1 MPLVSRL
8 MLYLSLPLIAWAL
21 WSGGDPA
28 QHWILAPLLG
38 LLALGQW
45 LTWRSGLVLSRWLL
59 IPTAL
64 VTLGIIASFMLS
76 ESWIATATWQS
87 WLDRLP
93 GNWPL
98 YQMRPSP
105 LALAA
110 LFTLMLNLLL
120 LSRLGLGSPALLL
133 LVAGCTALLSARS
146 LLPAPPHASALI
158 GAPPELL
165 AALWLLW
172 GGQLARLVAPLL
184 RYWQRILPPLAIA
197 GTIMLVVLFGWQQ
210 QRQNDNDRL
219 FAQVANDGDRI
230 ATLLATET
238 EAHLKAMRRFA
249 SFWDMLGKIPTSDE
263 WARQAKLYYEDFGYF
278 RNIAFIDRDGKVLRI
293 YPLRGNLSLIGLN
306 LYRHQL
312 ETNAVLDRPLVY
324 GIEGQTGI
332 IDFLQGGRGVISYL
346 PVRDSADGEL
356 LGAVGMVVSVD
367 NLLRSLL
374 RQTHSR
380 DRAIMLLDH
389 QQVYFHGGPLANL
402 SDWRYQRPV
411 RIGADTLTLSVQPDL
426 DLLLRQR
433 DRVPEI
439 TLVFGLVLAYLVYM
453 VLYVYRRLAQQ
464 HRLASQANDSLR
476 HEIAQRE
483 RLQGEIEWLARHDE
497 LTQLPN
503 RRQLMNWLE
512 EHQQAL
518 PLALMIC
525 DLDHFKRINDHFG
538 HLTGDRYLATLA
550 ESCRATIEAAGGIF
564 ARYGGE
570 EFVACVPHCDRQQA
584 KRLAETLRQAL
595 AASELVQPDGQPVTL
610 SIGVSVT
617 SGGPLQR
624 EALFQA
630 ADESLY
636 RAKQNGRDRVEMDGL
651 VL

>member
-1 MPLVSRL
+1 MPLVSSL
-8 MLYLSLPLIAWAL
+8 MLYLSLPFIVWTL
-21 WSGGDPA
+21 WSGEDPA
-28 QHWILAPLLG
+28 QRWVLAPLLG

-45 LTWRSGLVLSRWLL
+45 FTWQRWLILSRWLL

-64 VTLGIIASFMLS
+64 VTLGALASFMLS
-76 ESWIATATWQS
+76 ENWVATSTWQG
-87 WLDRLP
+87 WVDHLP
-93 GNWPL
+93 GGLTL
-98 YQMRPSP
+98 YQVRPSP

-110 LFTLMLNLLL
+110 LFTLILNLLL

-133 LVAGCTALLSARS
+133 LVAGCTALLSART
-146 LLPAPPHASALI
+146 LLPDPPHASALI
-158 GAPPELL
+158 GAPPALL

-172 GGQLARLVAPLL
+172 GGQLAHLVEPLL

-197 GTIMLVVLFGWQQ
+197 GAIMLVVLFGWQQ

-219 FAQVANDGDRI
+219 FAQIANDGDRI

-238 EAHLKAMRRFA
+238 DAHLKAMRRFA
-249 SFWDMLGKIPTSDE
+249 SFWDMLGQIPTRSE
-263 WARQAKLYYEDFGYF
+263 WERQAKRYYEDFGYF
-278 RNIAFIDRDGKVLRI
+278 RNIAFIDRDGEVLRI
-293 YPLRGNLSLIGLN
+293 YPMRGNQALLGIN
-306 LYRHQL
+306 LYRRQL

-346 PVRDSADGEL
+346 PVRNIVDGEL

-367 NLLRSLL
+367 NLLKSLL
-374 RQTHSR
+374 RKNYSS
-380 DRAIMLLDH
+380 DRAIMVLDH

-411 RIGADTLTLSVQPDL
+411 RVGADTLTLSVQPDL

-483 RLQGEIEWLARHDE
+483 RLQSEIEWLARHDE

-503 RRQLMNWLE
+503 RRHLMTWLD

-525 DLDHFKRINDHFG
+525 DLDHFKRVNDHFG
-538 HLTGDRYLATLA
+538 HLAGDRYLATVA
-550 ESCRATIEAAGGIF
+550 ACCRDPIEAAGGIF

-570 EFVACVPHCDRQQA
+570 EFVACVPGCDRQQA
-584 KRLAETLRQAL
+584 QRLAESLRL
-595 AASELVQPDGQPVTL
+595 AVADTELVQPDGQPVTL
-610 SIGVSVT
+610 SIGVSVA
-617 SGGPLQR
+617 SGGTLQR

-636 RAKQNGRDRVEMDGL
+636 RAKQKGRDRVEMDGL
-651 VL
+651 AL

>member
-1 MPLVSRL
+1 MRLVSSL
-8 MLYLSLPLIAWAL
+8 TLYLSLPLIVWTL
-21 WSGGDPA
+21 WSGEDPA
-28 QHWILAPLLG
+28 QRWVLAPLLG

-45 LTWRSGLVLSRWLL
+45 LSWQRWIALSRWLL

-64 VTLGIIASFMLS
+64 VTLGILASVMIS
-76 ESWIATATWQS
+76 ESWIATATWQG

-93 GNWPL
+93 GDWTL
-98 YQMRPSP
+98 YQVRPSP
-105 LALAA
+105 LTLAA

-120 LSRLGLGSPALLL
+120 LSRLGLGSPVLLL
-133 LVAGCTALLSARS
+133 LVAGCTALVSARS

-158 GAPPELL
+158 GAPPALL

-172 GGQLARLVAPLL
+172 GSQLARLVAPLM

-219 FAQVANDGDRI
+219 FAQIANDGDRI

-249 SFWDMLGKIPTSDE
+249 SFWDMLGQIPTRSE
-263 WARQAKLYYEDFGYF
+263 WERQAKRYYEDFGYF
-278 RNIAFIDRDGKVLRI
+278 RDIAFIDRDGKVLRV
-293 YPLRGNLSLIGLN
+293 YPLRGNQSLLGIN
-306 LYRHQL
+306 LYQSQARA
-312 ETNAVLDRPLVY
+312 NAVLDRPLVY

-346 PVRDSADGEL
+346 PVRDIVDGEL

-367 NLLRSLL
+367 NLLKSLL

-380 DRAIMLLDH
+380 DRAIMILDH
-389 QQVYFHGGPLANL
+389 KQVYFHGGPLANL

-411 RIGADTLTLSVQPDL
+411 RIGADTLLLSVQPDL

-464 HRLASQANDSLR
+464 HRLVSQTNDSLR

-503 RRQLMNWLE
+503 RRQLMNWLD

-538 HLTGDRYLATLA
+538 HLTGDRYLATVA
-550 ESCRATIEAAGGIF
+550 ACCRDKIEDAGGIF

-570 EFVACVPHCDRQQA
+570 EFVACVPRCNRQQA
-584 KRLAETLRQAL
+584 LHLAESLRLSVAET
-595 AASELVQPDGQPVTL
+595 ELVQPDGRPLTL

-617 SGGPLQR
+617 GGGTLQR
-624 EALFQA
+624 EPLFQA

-636 RAKQNGRDRVEMDGL
+636 RAKQNGRNRVEIDGL
-651 VL
+651 AL